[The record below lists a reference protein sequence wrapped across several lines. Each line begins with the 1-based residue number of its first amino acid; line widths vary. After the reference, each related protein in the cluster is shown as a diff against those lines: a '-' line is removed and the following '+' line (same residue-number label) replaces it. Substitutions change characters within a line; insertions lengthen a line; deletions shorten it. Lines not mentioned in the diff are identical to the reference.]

1 MTKNKNELNTEL
13 KAAQRVNDTLTK
25 FTGKQQKF
33 IELYCSNYGLK
44 SATWCAIQ
52 AGYDRESA
60 HVRAS
65 ELLDWR
71 KNRKVS
77 LEIESRLAA
86 ARDAWEVTRDKHE
99 AELQKIR
106 DAAMEKG
113 QYGVAA
119 KCAELR
125 GRLSGLY
132 IERNLNLN
140 TEISEQE
147 LHDKFRKH
155 LDNPREFEEVMRAL
169 SAEIYGDK
177 K

>member
-1 MTKNKNELNTEL
+1 MTKIKNKNEII
-13 KAAQRVNDTLTK
+13 K
-25 FTGKQQKF
+25 FTPKQQKF
-33 IELYCSNYGLK
+33 IDLYCSNYGLK

-71 KNRKVS
+71 KNKRVS
-77 LEIESRLAA
+77 QEIEMRLAS

-125 GRLSGLY
+125 GKLSGLY
-132 IERNLNLN
+132 IEKFMNLNATVSEDEM
-140 TEISEQE
+140 TEKFKKYFDNEEEFKTLTDE
-147 LHDKFRKH
+147 LTKQIFKDDK
-155 LDNPREFEEVMRAL
+155 
-169 SAEIYGDK
+169 
-177 K
+177 

>member
-1 MTKNKNELNTEL
+1 MTKIKNKNEII
-13 KAAQRVNDTLTK
+13 K
-25 FTGKQQKF
+25 FTPKQQKF
-33 IELYCSNYGLK
+33 IDKYCSNYGIR

-52 AGYDRESA
+52 AGYDRDSA
-60 HVRAS
+60 HVRAN

-71 KNRKVS
+71 KNKRVAH
-77 LEIESRLAA
+77 EIEMRLAA

-132 IERNLNLN
+132 VEKLMNLNATVSEDEMVEKFKKYFDSEEEFKTLSD
-140 TEISEQE
+140 EISKTIFTDD
-147 LHDKFRKH
+147 DK
-155 LDNPREFEEVMRAL
+155 
-169 SAEIYGDK
+169 
-177 K
+177 

>member
-1 MTKNKNELNTEL
+1 MTKNKNELI
-13 KAAQRVNDTLTK
+13 K
-25 FTGKQQKF
+25 FTPKQQKF
-33 IELYCSNYGLK
+33 IDLYCSNYGIK
-44 SATWCAIQ
+44 SATWCAIK
-52 AGYDRESA
+52 AGYDGESA
-60 HVRAS
+60 HVRAN

-77 LEIESRLAA
+77 QEIESRLAA

-125 GRLSGLY
+125 GKLSGLY
-132 IERNLNLN
+132 VEKFMNLNA
-140 TEISEQE
+140 TVSEDEIA
-147 LHDKFRKH
+147 DKFKKYF
-155 LDNPREFEEVMRAL
+155 NNEEELKNFTEEYAKEL
-169 SAEIYGDK
+169 FKNNG
-177 K
+177 